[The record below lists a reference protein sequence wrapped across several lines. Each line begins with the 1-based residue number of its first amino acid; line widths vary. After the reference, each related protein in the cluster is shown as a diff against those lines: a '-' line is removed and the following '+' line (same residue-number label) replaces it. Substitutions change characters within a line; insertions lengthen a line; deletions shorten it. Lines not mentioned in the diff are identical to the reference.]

1 MYLFMGNL
9 VRERLLPNGL
19 TVSFYD
25 QTRRYFGD
33 FYLVKLEIVC
43 KVPVIADYF
52 GENGEFNEA
61 RSLLG
66 DEVVYRRNVKQMGVP
81 STEIERVVN
90 RLMADFET
98 HSLPY
103 FAACAF
109 PQKLVCAELKKHLK
123 KPQQMPITRFHT

>member
-1 MYLFMGNL
+1 MGNL

-43 KVPVIADYF
+43 KVPVVADLF
-52 GENGEFNEA
+52 GGTGEFNEA

-66 DEVVYRRNVKQMGVP
+66 DDVVYRRSVEQMGVP

-103 FAACAF
+103 FAAPAF
-109 PQKLVCAELKKHLK
+109 PQKLVCAELKKKLK
-123 KPQQMPITRFHT
+123 KPQHMPMTRFHT

>member
-19 TVSFYD
+19 TVSIYD

-43 KVPVIADYF
+43 KVPVVADLF

-61 RSLLG
+61 RLLLG
-66 DEVVYRRNVKQMGVP
+66 DDVLYQRTVEQMGVP

-103 FAACAF
+103 FAAPAF
-109 PQKLVCAELKKHLK
+109 PQKLICAELKKKLK
-123 KPQQMPITRFHT
+123 KPQHLPMTRVHP

>member
-9 VRERLLPNGL
+9 VRECLLPNGL

-25 QTRRYFGD
+25 LTRRYFGD

-52 GENGEFNEA
+52 GENGEFNAA

-66 DEVVYRRNVKQMGVP
+66 EEVVYRRNVEQMGVP
-81 STEIERVVN
+81 STEIERVAN

-98 HSLPY
+98 HSFPY
-103 FAACAF
+103 FAAPAF
-109 PQKLVCAELKKHLK
+109 PQRLVCAELKKKLK
-123 KPQQMPITRFHT
+123 KTLHMPMTRVHT

>member
-33 FYLVKLEIVC
+33 FYLVTLEIVC

-52 GENGEFNEA
+52 GENGEFSTA
-61 RSLLG
+61 KSLLG
-66 DEVVYRRNVKQMGVP
+66 DEVVYRRTVEQMGVP
-81 STEIERVVN
+81 STEIERAVN

-103 FAACAF
+103 FAAPAF
-109 PQKLVCAELKKHLK
+109 PQKLVCAELKKHAK
-123 KPQQMPITRFHT
+123 KPLHLSMTRVHT